1 MNILIKLFIKNYKD
15 VNNPQVRQKYGNLAS
30 IFGIIS
36 NFFICVLKL
45 VFGLLFNLIS
55 LIADGFNNLSD
66 AGSSLVSLI
75 GFKLSSKPA
84 DKDHPYGHARIEY
97 IAGLAVSI
105 IISILGVQLITNSIS
120 GIIDNFNKPFQKM
133 EQIEFI
139 ITIVVLSIS
148 ILVKIFQGLFY
159 KKIGKRISSLA
170 LIATSTDSRNDVLAT
185 SFVLVGIIISQCCSF
200 YIDGYLGCIV
210 GIFIL
215 ISGFKLIKETSN
227 PLIGEKVDDELVKK
241 LVHKILSY
249 DGVLGIHDL
258 QIHNYGPKTYYAS
271 IHVEVDASKD
281 ILSTHDMIDNIEKEI
296 LHEFNIIITIHMD
309 PVVLNDPFTD
319 KVRNQIIPI
328 LKALPYVNNVHDFRV
343 IKGPTHTNIVFDVA
357 VCLDTKLKDDKIE
370 NNIKQIIKD
379 IDNTYNAI
387 ITIDHDYEEYIEGSE
402 EELKN
407 KPNKNPD

>member
-45 VFGLLFNLIS
+45 IFGLLFNLIS

-75 GFKLSSKPA
+75 GFKLSIKPA

-210 GIFIL
+210 GIFI
-215 ISGFKLIKETSN
+215 
-227 PLIGEKVDDELVKK
+227 
-241 LVHKILSY
+241 
-249 DGVLGIHDL
+249 
-258 QIHNYGPKTYYAS
+258 
-271 IHVEVDASKD
+271 
-281 ILSTHDMIDNIEKEI
+281 
-296 LHEFNIIITIHMD
+296 
-309 PVVLNDPFTD
+309 
-319 KVRNQIIPI
+319 
-328 LKALPYVNNVHDFRV
+328 FR
-343 IKGPTHTNIVFDVA
+343 F
-357 VCLDTKLKDDKIE
+357 
-370 NNIKQIIKD
+370 
-379 IDNTYNAI
+379 
-387 ITIDHDYEEYIEGSE
+387 
-402 EELKN
+402 
-407 KPNKNPD
+407 

>member
-45 VFGLLFNLIS
+45 IFGLLFNLIS

-75 GFKLSSKPA
+75 GFKLSIKPA

-148 ILVKIFQGLFY
+148 ILVKIFQ
-159 KKIGKRISSLA
+159 IS
-170 LIATSTDSRNDVLAT
+170 I
-185 SFVLVGIIISQCCSF
+185 C
-200 YIDGYLGCIV
+200 
-210 GIFIL
+210 
-215 ISGFKLIKETSN
+215 
-227 PLIGEKVDDELVKK
+227 
-241 LVHKILSY
+241 
-249 DGVLGIHDL
+249 
-258 QIHNYGPKTYYAS
+258 
-271 IHVEVDASKD
+271 
-281 ILSTHDMIDNIEKEI
+281 
-296 LHEFNIIITIHMD
+296 
-309 PVVLNDPFTD
+309 
-319 KVRNQIIPI
+319 
-328 LKALPYVNNVHDFRV
+328 
-343 IKGPTHTNIVFDVA
+343 
-357 VCLDTKLKDDKIE
+357 
-370 NNIKQIIKD
+370 
-379 IDNTYNAI
+379 
-387 ITIDHDYEEYIEGSE
+387 
-402 EELKN
+402 
-407 KPNKNPD
+407 

>member
-45 VFGLLFNLIS
+45 IFGLLFNLIS

-296 LHEFNIIITIHMD
+296 LHEYR
-309 PVVLNDPFTD
+309 VKWKVLF
-319 KVRNQIIPI
+319 RN
-328 LKALPYVNNVHDFRV
+328 NF
-343 IKGPTHTNIVFDVA
+343 
-357 VCLDTKLKDDKIE
+357 
-370 NNIKQIIKD
+370 
-379 IDNTYNAI
+379 
-387 ITIDHDYEEYIEGSE
+387 
-402 EELKN
+402 
-407 KPNKNPD
+407 